1 MTPVITWA
9 GCKLYVGRLYVGYV
23 VSMRPWRD
31 TWRAAVITGEDGG
44 SIGDDFQ
51 SDVDA
56 RLALEREALRL
67 ILEAR

>member
-1 MTPVITWA
+1 
-9 GCKLYVGRLYVGYV
+9 
-23 VSMRPWRD
+23 MRPWRD